1 MILNGQA
8 PCFSPSLKLCACLN
22 KYPVSHRVATRFLDF
37 ELQTKIEVWSL
48 SEPFNIIERGKIPL
62 GATMLFGFPDVGLVG
77 VIAAS
82 QLIEELNLTEIAYVE
97 SDLLPPLIV
106 LHEGL
111 PHSPVRILG
120 NNNTLLAISE
130 TPIPVDII
138 YPVIYALIDWGK
150 RKGVKI
156 MISLSGIPLQDREDA
171 KELKAFVAASSP
183 DALKLAQGKQLDILT
198 DGYIVGP
205 QAVILHRC
213 AHIEMPAL
221 TLLAQCYVN
230 YPDPEAAAVVLE
242 ELAKFTGIKVN
253 VTKLIEK
260 GEEIRVRARDV
271 MQRTEQEM
279 TKMKKGQEYDI
290 PMYVS

>member
-1 MILNGQA
+1 M
-8 PCFSPSLKLCACLN
+8 
-22 KYPVSHRVATRFLDF
+22 
-37 ELQTKIEVWSL
+37 